1 MRNPDILAEAA
12 RAPHRPRVVV
22 GFAAETGTDEEV
34 AAFGRAKA
42 RRKGADL
49 MAVNRVG
56 HGEGFGDV
64 PNRIEVLDA
73 DGRSVGAA
81 SGTKDDVA
89 EYLVGLIA
97 SRLAT
102 LSA

>member
-1 MRNPDILAEAA
+1 
-12 RAPHRPRVVV
+12 
-22 GFAAETGTDEEV
+22 
-34 AAFGRAKA
+34 
-42 RRKGADL
+42 
-49 MAVNRVG
+49 
-56 HGEGFGDV
+56 V
-64 PNRIEVLDA
+64 PNRIDVLDV